1 MHTHTF
7 SAYLSI
13 AIASI
18 VSNAKAGI
26 LGDNGKSQDDPSLQ
40 NQSGFFKRSWRNHR
54 LS

>member
-13 AIASI
+13 TIVMF

-26 LGDNGKSQDDPSLQ
+26 LGDNGKPQIDLTLQ
-40 NQSGFFKRSWRNHR
+40 NKSGFFNKSWRNYW